1 MSLLP
6 KGLIRWGLV
15 LGLVTT
21 GLVGTYEVVS
31 TDRSQAEELAAEIA
45 AEAGP
50 ADVVVVCPDQ
60 LGPSLDRAL
69 PGSVVESSIVPYPT
83 AGHPRFVDWRDYE
96 ARNDAADPAAFA
108 AGVPAHGGEG
118 RAVGKGSED

>member
-6 KGLIRWGLV
+6 KGWNRWGPV

-31 TDRSQAEELAAEIA
+31 TDRSQAEELAAQIA
-45 AEAGP
+45 PGTGP
-50 ADVVVVCPDQ
+50 ADVVVVCPDH

-69 PGSVVESSIVPYPT
+69 SCAVVSLSIVPLPT
-83 AGHPRFVDWRDYE
+83 AGDPHIVDWRDYGE
-96 ARNDAADPAAFA
+96 AQR
-108 AGVPAHGGEG
+108 
-118 RAVGKGSED
+118 